1 MCQGQNAV
9 RHLRNEYN
17 RLLETYSVLIMPTV
31 PKVADKFPPND
42 ATIKGKSIDIILIY
56 NNAFKAFVYSIATW
70 LPVTVISY
78 IYMYIYI

>member
-42 ATIKGKSIDIILIY
+42 ATIKGKSMDSMLI
-56 NNAFKAFVYSIATW
+56 
-70 LPVTVISY
+70 
-78 IYMYIYI
+78 